1 MYRHDLRYFFRFYSV
16 TFAELCG
23 FAPRFAPLVPP
34 LLRFFSSA
42 VSVDSV
48 RTSVSL
54 RIPRRRIVSCQFL
67 PDLFSI
73 FPALR
78 NYSLMHD
85 EHFALELFG
94 INSMS
99 IY

>member
-16 TFAELCG
+16 IIAELCG
-23 FAPRFAPLVPP
+23 FAPHFTPFVP
-34 LLRFFSSA
+34 LLLGFFSA
-42 VSVDSV
+42 V
-48 RTSVSL
+48 VSDHAARGSISMRVPGL
-54 RIPRRRIVSCQFL
+54 RIVSCQFL

-85 EHFALELFG
+85 CHFALELFG
-94 INSMS
+94 RNSMP